1 MTMQAATAQPGYG
14 ATASGSSFYAAMR
27 ILPREQREAMFQIYS
42 FCRQV
47 DDIADSDGPRPERLA
62 ALEQWRQDIDALY
75 QGRPPARLGDYVASV
90 RKFDLQRED
99 FLAIVDGMEMDV
111 PQDIRAPDLATLDL
125 YCDRV
130 ASAVGRLSVRVFGLA
145 GDDGVALAHH
155 LGRALQ
161 LTNIL
166 RDVDEDAAI
175 GRLYLPREGLLHAGI
190 TSTDPLKVMADPA
203 LPKVCAPLVARAR
216 DAFRTGRRNHGPQFQ
231 ARGAR
236 AAHHVQIL
244 PRDSGTPRR
253 QGVCPAPRAGAREQG
268 GAHRHPP
275 SLRVLLMQKTVHIV
289 GAGIS
294 GLSAAVRLA
303 AAGFDIHLHEATL
316 QAGGRCRSYF
326 DAATGLTI
334 DNGNHL
340 LLSGNRHA
348 LAYARAI
355 GTEAG
360 LVGPR
365 RAQFPF
371 VDLTTG
377 QRWQL
382 DLGDSRLPLWIF
394 DKARR
399 VPDTGVRD
407 YLALMP
413 IIWASRKSLVGRA
426 IPCEGTL
433 YRRLVQPLLLA
444 ALNVDPPE
452 GSAGL
457 AGAVVR
463 ETLLAG
469 GQACRPL
476 IARDGLSAVLV
487 EPAIKLLRDK
497 GAHIHFQHELRGIGM
512 SGQSVGELRFGED
525 VVQVGP
531 DDAVVLAVPPR
542 PAASLLPGLKTPTR
556 FRAIV
561 NAHFR
566 FDPPRD
572 MAPILGVVGGL
583 VEWLFAFPQR
593 LSITVSNAD
602 RLVDM
607 PREEL
612 AQAIWRD
619 ICLAAGIEGELP
631 PWQIVRE
638 RRATFE
644 ATPEQD
650 GQRPGASTGWKN
662 LFLAGDWTDTGVP
675 ATIEGSVRSGDR
687 AAELVLARRQG

>member
-1 MTMQAATAQPGYG
+1 MQNTA
-14 ATASGSSFYAAMR
+14 
-27 ILPREQREAMFQIYS
+27 
-42 FCRQV
+42 
-47 DDIADSDGPRPERLA
+47 
-62 ALEQWRQDIDALY
+62 
-75 QGRPPARLGDYVASV
+75 
-90 RKFDLQRED
+90 
-99 FLAIVDGMEMDV
+99 
-111 PQDIRAPDLATLDL
+111 
-125 YCDRV
+125 
-130 ASAVGRLSVRVFGLA
+130 
-145 GDDGVALAHH
+145 
-155 LGRALQ
+155 
-161 LTNIL
+161 
-166 RDVDEDAAI
+166 
-175 GRLYLPREGLLHAGI
+175 
-190 TSTDPLKVMADPA
+190 
-203 LPKVCAPLVARAR
+203 
-216 DAFRTGRRNHGPQFQ
+216 
-231 ARGAR
+231 
-236 AAHHVQIL
+236 
-244 PRDSGTPRR
+244 
-253 QGVCPAPRAGAREQG
+253 
-268 GAHRHPP
+268 
-275 SLRVLLMQKTVHIV
+275 HII

-303 AAGFDIHLHEATL
+303 NANFKVHVHEATQ

-326 DAATGLTI
+326 DAATNLTI

-348 LAYARAI
+348 LAYARSI

-360 LVGPR
+360 LVGPK
-365 RAQFPF
+365 RAQFSF
-371 VDLTTG
+371 VDLASG

-382 DLGDSRLPLWIF
+382 DLGESRLPLWVF
-394 DKARR
+394 DRARR
-399 VPDTGVRD
+399 VPDTGLME

-413 IIWASRKSLVGRA
+413 LIWASKGRLLGDA
-426 IPCEGTL
+426 IPCRGTL

-476 IARDGLSAVLV
+476 IARDGLSAVLI
-487 EPAIKLLRDK
+487 EPAVRLLQEK
-497 GAHIHFQHELRGIGM
+497 GASVRFGHELREFGVSAGSVAELKFGGDVIGI
-512 SGQSVGELRFGED
+512 R
-525 VVQVGP
+525 P

-542 PAASLLPGLKTPTR
+542 PAATLLPGLKTPSK

-566 FDPPRD
+566 FDPPKD
-572 MAPILGVVGGL
+572 MPPILGVVGGL

-593 LSITVSNAD
+593 LSVTISNGD

-619 ICLAAGIEGELP
+619 VCKAGGVEGELP

-650 GQRPGASTGWKN
+650 ALRPGASTALKN
-662 LFLAGDWTDTGVP
+662 LFLAGDWTDTGLP
-675 ATIEGSVRSGDR
+675 ATIEGSVRSGNR
-687 AAELVLARRQG
+687 AADLVLAMRQA